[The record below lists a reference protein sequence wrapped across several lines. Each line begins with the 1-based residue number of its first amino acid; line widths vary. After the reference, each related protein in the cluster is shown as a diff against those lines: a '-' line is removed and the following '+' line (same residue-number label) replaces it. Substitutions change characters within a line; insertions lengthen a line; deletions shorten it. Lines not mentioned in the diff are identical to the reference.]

1 MGSLPKGTL
10 CCYCG
15 IREASYIPDGCVG
28 PLCLGDADS
37 CYELAEVHGWAAVVS
52 LRLARLWRMLSAKF
66 AKAYGWQPVFANMD
80 TTQNLAS
87 FLWNA

>member
-52 LRLARLWRMLSAKF
+52 LRLDRLWRMLSATF
-66 AKAYGWQPVFANMD
+66 AKAYGWQPVFVNMD